1 VDLGRERLGRL
12 AVGYSLA
19 GALAVGLLATFAPRT
34 FYDDFPFLSSW
45 VDNLPP
51 YNAHLVTDTGGLYL
65 GFALLLAWSLRVPA
79 LVVPVCTAF
88 TVSQIAHTAFHF
100 AHLDGYSTGDAV
112 TQMASLVGLVAA
124 PVVAIVASRPARPAA
139 PGSR

>member
-1 VDLGRERLGRL
+1 MDLSRSRLTRF
-12 AVGYSLA
+12 AVGYTLL
-19 GALAVGLLATFAPRT
+19 GALSVGLLATLAPRT
-34 FYDDFPFLSSW
+34 FYDDFPLFASW

-65 GFALLLAWSLRVPA
+65 GFALLLAWSLRSPA

-88 TVSQIAHTAFHF
+88 VLTQVLHTAFHS
-100 AHLDGYSTGDAV
+100 AHLDGYSGADGV
-112 TQMASLVGLVAA
+112 TQMAALLGLIAA
-124 PVVAIVASRPARPAA
+124 PVVAIVSSPARRGG